1 MFTWLKKLFD
11 LFSQPKEP
19 ARSQIL
25 EEIQVK
31 EDAVVPS
38 PPLPGGQAALDSAAV
53 VFLKSLLCPE
63 DNPVDLSGLTQP
75 DREFVASNMRRLK
88 RKEFEIP
95 LLPGATVRI
104 QQMLA
109 NPDASLAELADIFK
123 TDPTLSAELLSLA
136 NSSYL
141 SYIYP
146 TLDLKQAII
155 RVGTGQLQGLVMMFS
170 LRSRILHTRKYQSE
184 VTWVTELSLALA
196 RVCQLLA
203 QELKMSPEEAF
214 TLGLMHH
221 IEYLVILGEAA
232 KYTIAHRGETV
243 TRSAISESIRRVGTQ
258 LHSLIAQ
265 SWGITSFEKYYQ
277 AATGDAENGGDVSE
291 VPRRLDRLQHILIEA
306 MGGGNPEVEI
316 AGFNCQKL
324 KGYVEELR
332 SPGCSP
338 GTTGAWLADDSL
350 VTGTSC

>member
-1 MFTWLKKLFD
+1 VEEDIL
-11 LFSQPKEP
+11 QP
-19 ARSQIL
+19 
-25 EEIQVK
+25 
-31 EDAVVPS
+31 
-38 PPLPGGQAALDSAAV
+38 AALRPEGLSAPDSTAM

-63 DNPVDLSGLTQP
+63 DNPVGLSDLPQH
-75 DREFVASNMRRLK
+75 DREFVASNMRRLL

-109 NPDASLAELADIFK
+109 NPDASLAELAAIFK
-123 TDPTLSAELLSLA
+123 NDPTLSAELLSLA

-170 LRSRILHTRKYQSE
+170 LRSRILHAKKYQTE
-184 VTWVTELSLALA
+184 VTWVTELSLAMA

-232 KYTIAHRGETV
+232 KHTVAHRGETV
-243 TRSAISESIRRVGTQ
+243 SRSAISESIRRVGTQ

-277 AATGDAENGGDVSE
+277 AATCDAENSSDVSE

-316 AGFNCQKL
+316 DGFNSVKL
-324 KGYVEELR
+324 KGYVETLR
-332 SPGCSP
+332 PPGCSP
-338 GTTGAWLADDSL
+338 GTTGGWLAADTL
-350 VTGTSC
+350 VTGT